1 MASIPSDVTLEAALY
16 GTAHADTLLG
26 RDKVIRLLTVLRD
39 RRDALL
45 DGLELD
51 LAVMVLDLYPDWVTD
66 DSCELPD
73 WAIETVDTMRRL
85 ECVTLAIEIA
95 EQWKVSMSKRGRMY
109 GACEHGV
116 RLHLS
121 GSSDA
126 VIKAAADRYGDH
138 DDR

>member
-16 GTAHADTLLG
+16 GTAHADTLLS
-26 RDKVIRLLTVLRD
+26 RDKVNRLLDVLRD
-39 RRDALL
+39 RRDAIL
-45 DGLELD
+45 DGLELE
-51 LAVMVLDLYPDWVTD
+51 LAAAVLDNQPDWVVND
-66 DSCELPD
+66 CELPE
-73 WAIETVDTMRRL
+73 WAVDTVNAMRRI
-85 ECVTLAIEIA
+85 ECLALAIEIA
-95 EQWKVSMSKRGRMY
+95 EGWKASMAKRGRMY

-121 GSSDA
+121 GASDA